1 MLTRAVDNVI
11 HIACKNLTASP
22 LTVGLFVDQ
31 DADISLGEMKTF
43 CERKEMNTLTPPA
56 VMSEIVD

>member
-1 MLTRAVDNVI
+1 MLTRAVDNVV

-31 DADISLGEMKTF
+31 DADIFLGEMKTL
-43 CERKEMNTLTPPA
+43 CERKEMDTFGPPA
-56 VMSEIVD
+56 MMSKIVD